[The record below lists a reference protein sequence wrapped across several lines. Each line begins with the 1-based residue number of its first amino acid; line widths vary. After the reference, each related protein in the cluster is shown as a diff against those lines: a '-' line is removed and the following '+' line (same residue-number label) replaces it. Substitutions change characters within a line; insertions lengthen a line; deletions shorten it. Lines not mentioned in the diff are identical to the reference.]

1 VPWAACGKAVSGEE
15 AATGTWA
22 VMATL
27 MIEFLSADY
36 IVLTIPYDTT
46 KSVLL

>member
-1 VPWAACGKAVSGEE
+1 VPWPASGEAVAGEE
-15 AATGTWA
+15 AVTGTWA

-36 IVLTIPYDTT
+36 IVLTARYDTT